1 MKLETR
7 VWTLD
12 ELILAN
18 KVKLGRGDIISKK
31 DSASFPGEFPIY
43 SSAREK
49 NGTFGFYGKYM
60 FDEELI
66 TWSIDGG
73 GRLFYRPRHKF
84 SVTNV
89 GGTLRILDADF
100 LDCRYLHL
108 VLTHLHSKIVFDW
121 VRKAHP
127 SVIRMVYNEIPIPSL
142 EKQHEIVEML
152 NRAFIEIDTLE
163 RNLEFIEE
171 NASDKKFLI
180 TSRIDNDDCIHKD
193 FINEI
198 QKQFNEQDFLAID
211 TINGYTLQVEPSFI
225 LGKKEHIFN
234 PFISLIER
242 NDNPKT
248 VWHYV
253 HNMWKKEPR
262 LIHLTEKRLWLSI
275 IHGKNKVNEFDGYG
289 NIKWNDIN
297 SDFVISE
304 SKNSKILTTQ
314 LPFSKWWFLSLK
326 NCLYVKMV
334 LGSKQIKKMLGIYKV
349 K

>member
-1 MKLETR
+1 VT
-7 VWTLD
+7 
-12 ELILAN
+12 A
-18 KVKLGRGDIISKK
+18 KVSYFINLVYFYPKK
-31 DSASFPGEFPIY
+31 GM
-43 SSAREK
+43 
-49 NGTFGFYGKYM
+49 FYH
-60 FDEELI
+60 FLI
-66 TWSIDGG
+66 TRFNLKNPDWDVTKNNELLLDDNWMDE
-73 GRLFYRPRHKF
+73 RLELF
-84 SVTNV
+84 SNYC
-89 GGTLRILDADF
+89 F
-100 LDCRYLHL
+100 
-108 VLTHLHSKIVFDW
+108 
-121 VRKAHP
+121 P
-127 SVIRMVYNEIPIPSL
+127 SVVNQTNKNFKWLLFFDTSTSEKYRKKIDQIIHNHPQIIPFYINGMPNFQEAIL
-142 EKQHEIVEML
+142 HY
-152 NRAFIEIDTLE
+152 
-163 RNLEFIEE
+163 IEE

-242 NDNPKT
+242 NHNPKT

-262 LIHLTEKRLWLSI
+262 LIHLSEKRLWLSI

-326 NCLYVKMV
+326 NYLYVKMV
-334 LGSKQIKKMLGIYKV
+334 LGSKQIKKALGIYKV

>member
-1 MKLETR
+1 M
-7 VWTLD
+7 
-12 ELILAN
+12 
-18 KVKLGRGDIISKK
+18 
-31 DSASFPGEFPIY
+31 
-43 SSAREK
+43 
-49 NGTFGFYGKYM
+49 FYHY
-60 FDEELI
+60 LI
-66 TWSIDGG
+66 TRFNLKNPEWELTKNNETLLDTRWMDERLKLFETYCLPSVVNQTNQNFEWLLFFDSSTAEKYKTKIAAITGNYKNIRLFFIDGM
-73 GRLFYRPRHKF
+73 PNF
-84 SVTNV
+84 SSSIKN
-89 GGTLRILDADF
+89 
-100 LDCRYLHL
+100 
-108 VLTHLHSKIVFDW
+108 
-121 VRKAHP
+121 
-127 SVIRMVYNEIPIPSL
+127 
-142 EKQHEIVEML
+142 
-152 NRAFIEIDTLE
+152 FINKNTKDI
-163 RNLEFIEE
+163 EFI
-171 NASDKKFLI
+171 I
-180 TSRIDNDDCIHKD
+180 TSRIDNDDCIHKEY
-193 FINEI
+193 INEI
-198 QKQFNEQDFLAID
+198 QKTFNKQAFLAID
-211 TINGYTLQVEPSFI
+211 IINGYTLQVEPTFI

-326 NCLYVKMV
+326 NYLYVKMV
-334 LGSKQIKKMLGIYKV
+334 LGSKQIKKTLGLYKV